1 MYCNKCGREN
11 EEDNI
16 FCEYCG
22 AKLAEE
28 DDTESCYIDGEE
40 ANDESADDQEMTGTS
55 RDSDGHDEEENTEQA
70 DTEAARENISF
81 DEEDDDEKYE
91 NQSTEKQE
99 LIEKEQEVLE
109 QCQSVYH
116 DFVVIDDGNI
126 LNDDLKK
133 YIIIDSI
140 YKELT
145 QDNIVIDEN
154 NIYLIE
160 SIFEQ
165 IKELSK
171 QRKNSKEENTE
182 TQLNQNEER

>member
-1 MYCNKCGREN
+1 MQAYAKEQALGELNQYEIVSYDEESYEN
-11 EEDNI
+11 EEKY
-16 FCEYCG
+16 EYEYDETS
-22 AKLAEE
+22 EE
-28 DDTESCYIDGEE
+28 GYEE
-40 ANDESADDQEMTGTS
+40 ECDETYEEEY
-55 RDSDGHDEEENTEQA
+55 DEEYDEEY
-70 DTEAARENISF
+70 
-81 DEEDDDEKYE
+81 EEDDDEKYE